1 MLILY
6 VSTDL
11 DSLLCAFSVLINIE
25 QQNIEKISIACF
37 GKIGLWSA
45 YIGRATTFRALTSAI
60 PLLLDAG
67 ALSCWMSPLARIA
80 PT

>member
-1 MLILY
+1 MFPEIWRVYFVHLVYLILY
-6 VSTDL
+6 L
-11 DSLLCAFSVLINIE
+11 
-25 QQNIEKISIACF
+25 IEKISIACID
-37 GKIGLWSA
+37 KIGLWSA
-45 YIGRATTFRALTSAI
+45 YIGRATTFRALASAI